1 MKKSNEKNGI
11 VFCFLFLSLIGCKEQ
26 KKKQKVEQKAE
37 TSVDSKVSVV
47 QNDSLDNLIGKYEY
61 KNTDTPDESLLL
73 IFKKVDIKTIP
84 NFEGYS
90 WQEKNEKGENID
102 VTLSGIFYGNTD
114 LFGEAREGY
123 KPGFFVGTIQ
133 SEPLENN
140 VVKVNINIASSDI
153 LEKPIYPP
161 IQSTQEALK
170 SGNKKWEV
178 TELEINRELI
188 FEIKSSNKL
197 VLKSDLGSDDKIFKK
212 IK

>member
-1 MKKSNEKNGI
+1 MKKISI
-11 VFCFLFLSLIGCKEQ
+11 IFCFLFLSLIGCKEQ
-26 KKKQKVEQKAE
+26 KEK
-37 TSVDSKVSVV
+37 TSVVESRDSVV

-61 KNTDTPDESLLL
+61 KNTETPDESLLL
-73 IFKKVDIKTIP
+73 IFKKVNIKTIP
-84 NFEGYS
+84 NFEDYS
-90 WQEKNEKGENID
+90 WQEKNEKGENVD
-102 VTLSGIFYGNTD
+102 VALSGMFYGNTD
-114 LFGEAREGY
+114 LFDEAREGY
-123 KPGFFVGTIQ
+123 KPGFFVGVIQ

-140 VVKVNINIASSDI
+140 AVKVNINIASSDI

-188 FEIKSSNKL
+188 FEIKNSTEL
-197 VLKSDLGSDDKIFKK
+197 ILKSDLGSDDKIFKK